1 MGKKTIAKDG
11 RAVQVHYKGTFEDG
25 TVFDSSYERGQTIG
39 FTVGAGEMIPG
50 FDAAV
55 KGMKIGETKTVT
67 LTPDEASQ
75 VEPKYKETYAAM
87 IRGKGPLKLKK
98 YDNPDAVHHYEVKQT
113 SGDTTKV
120 IEIPSDSANIIPEDA
135 VIVTNYNYAERA
147 EDNKRQIRVIK
158 PEYIPQI
165 KREIHQRIV

>member
-25 TVFDSSYERGQTIG
+25 TVFDSSYDRGQTIG

-67 LTPDEASQ
+67 IEPEQAYGDHNPEGVQAVSKQQFPEDFEFQEGIVIEGSVQGQPVRGVISQ
-75 VEPKYKETYAAM
+75 VDSETVVVDFNHPMAG
-87 IRGKGPLKLKK
+87 RNLNF
-98 YDNPDAVHHYEVKQT
+98 D
-113 SGDTTKV
+113 
-120 IEIPSDSANIIPEDA
+120 IELIDVN
-135 VIVTNYNYAERA
+135 
-147 EDNKRQIRVIK
+147 
-158 PEYIPQI
+158 
-165 KREIHQRIV
+165 